1 MIFLVKNRG
10 VILNDFDENELEVNK
25 KNREDYE
32 QLMRDSS
39 SNLDGYWD
47 KNNSFVKILLIVLL
61 VIIVVGSIYVL
72 VSSATK

>member
-1 MIFLVKNRG
+1 MF
-10 VILNDFDENELEVNK
+10 ILNDFDENELEVNK
-25 KNREDYE
+25 KDREDYE

>member
-1 MIFLVKNRG
+1 M
-10 VILNDFDENELEVNK
+10 NDFDENELEVNK

>member
-1 MIFLVKNRG
+1 MF
-10 VILNDFDENELEVNK
+10 ILNDFDENELEVNK